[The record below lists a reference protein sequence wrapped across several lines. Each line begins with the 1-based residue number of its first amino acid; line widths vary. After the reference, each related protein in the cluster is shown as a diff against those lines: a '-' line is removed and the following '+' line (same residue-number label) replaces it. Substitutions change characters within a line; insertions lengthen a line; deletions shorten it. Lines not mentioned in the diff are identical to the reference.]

1 MVDCR
6 FTTDDDNIAHNS
18 AWQTRT
24 QPTMWTSDPKR
35 RLVCLVLSR
44 RMPRSNLDSSFFII
58 ISIKM
63 FFDLDISEGMAAP
76 ITWENWGPSN
86 TRIFSYRHHRVV
98 CATGNRVLFHSAV
111 HGVDTTPS
119 SPASRGFALH
129 MMDFSALAV
138 EHQHCLGKVVVK
150 EPSTIQIIAS
160 GENLDLTTSLPY
172 VEVVSEKCTS
182 MRTVY

>member
-24 QPTMWTSDPKR
+24 QPTMWTSDPKHQ
-35 RLVCLVLSR
+35 LVCLVLSR

-86 TRIFSYRHHRVV
+86 TRHFLV
-98 CATGNRVLFHSAV
+98 
-111 HGVDTTPS
+111 
-119 SPASRGFALH
+119 PAS
-129 MMDFSALAV
+129 
-138 EHQHCLGKVVVK
+138 
-150 EPSTIQIIAS
+150 S
-160 GENLDLTTSLPY
+160 GGLCNRESGLIPFCGPWSRYNSIKP
-172 VEVVSEKCTS
+172 CQ
-182 MRTVY
+182 